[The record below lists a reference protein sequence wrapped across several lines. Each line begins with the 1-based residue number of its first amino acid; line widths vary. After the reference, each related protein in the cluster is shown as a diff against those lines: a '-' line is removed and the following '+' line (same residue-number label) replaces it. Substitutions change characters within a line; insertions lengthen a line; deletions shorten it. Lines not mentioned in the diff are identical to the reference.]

1 MRVLECPDR
10 LKEWCIMELCRDC
23 GHKNIGAVYCAKCG
37 SALYRRKAR
46 PNYQDD
52 GLYSLSRWWSLF
64 AKRD

>member
-1 MRVLECPDR
+1 
-10 LKEWCIMELCRDC
+10 MELCRDC